1 MEAAKSILELQKS
14 AKEQETRIK
23 TELKTKDGEILHLRA
38 LNEQFK
44 VLAKNEREASEA
56 KVRGNIFS
64 FLYDIK

>member
-64 FLYDIK
+64 FSYDIK